1 MTESSDRLVL
11 VAGELHDLSG
21 PDPEWPGGR
30 ATLFHQPGSPLPART
45 DVDAIIPLVSQ
56 RVGESEFA
64 GLPSIRVVANY
75 GVGYDNIDLAAA
87 ARRGIVVTNTPD
99 VLTDATADLALA
111 LLLAAARRLREGLDL
126 ARSGAW
132 DGWHPTQLLGMGLQG
147 RVLGILGAG
156 RIGAA
161 TARRAAAFGM
171 DVAYWSR
178 SASPAMESE
187 AGGRRIED
195 LEELLASADVV
206 SVHLPLTADTRGLLD
221 AVRLWSMKQGSILVN
236 TARGAVVDQDALA
249 LALSSGRLSAAGLD
263 VFESEPEIPAELRGL
278 PNCVVLPHLGSA
290 TRAARQE
297 MWDLAAANAS
307 AVLAGDEPLTAVSL
321 PST

>member
-171 DVAYWSR
+171 EVAYWSR

-249 LALSSGRLSAAGLD
+249 LALSSGHLSAAGLD

>member
-1 MTESSDRLVL
+1 MTDSSDRLVL

-21 PDPEWPGGR
+21 SRPGWPGGR
-30 ATLFHQPGSPLPART
+30 ETLFHQPGSPLPART

-56 RVGESEFA
+56 RVGEAELT
-64 GLPSIRVVANY
+64 GLSSLRVVANY

-87 ARRGIVVTNTPD
+87 VRRGIVVTNTPD

-126 ARSGAW
+126 ARSGDW
-132 DGWHPTQLLGMGLQG
+132 EGWHPTQLLGMGLQG

-156 RIGAA
+156 RIGVA

-171 DVAYWSR
+171 EIAYWNR

-195 LEELLASADVV
+195 LETLLAAADVV
-206 SVHLPLTADTRGLLD
+206 SVHLPLTSETLGLLNS
-221 AVRLWSMKQGSILVN
+221 ARLAAMKPGSILVN
-236 TARGAVVDQDALA
+236 TARGAIVEQEALA
-249 LALSSGRLSAAGLD
+249 GVLGSGHLAAAGLD
-263 VFESEPEIPAELRGL
+263 VFENEPEIPAELRGL

-290 TRAARQE
+290 TRGARQA

-307 AVLAGDEPLTAVSL
+307 AVLAGEEPLTPVVPPA
-321 PST
+321 

>member
-1 MTESSDRLVL
+1 MTDSSDRLVL

-21 PDPEWPGGR
+21 PGPGWPGGR
-30 ATLFHQPGSPLPART
+30 ETLFHQPGSPLPART

-56 RVGESEFA
+56 RVGETELA

-126 ARSGAW
+126 ARSGEW
-132 DGWHPTQLLGMGLQG
+132 YGWHPTQLLGMGLQG
-147 RVLGILGAG
+147 RVLGILWAG
-156 RIGAA
+156 RIGVA

-171 DVAYWSR
+171 EIAYWNR

-195 LEELLASADVV
+195 LETLLAAADVV
-206 SVHLPLTADTRGLLD
+206 SVHLPLTSETLGFLNSAQL
-221 AVRLWSMKQGSILVN
+221 AAMKPGSILVN
-236 TARGAVVDQDALA
+236 TARGAIVDQEALA
-249 LALSSGRLSAAGLD
+249 GVLGSGHLAAAGLD
-263 VFESEPEIPAELRGL
+263 VFENEPEIPIELRSL
-278 PNCVVLPHLGSA
+278 RNCFVLPHVGSA
-290 TRAARQE
+290 TRDARQA
-297 MWDLAAANAS
+297 MWDLAAANAR
-307 AVLAGDEPLTAVSL
+307 AVLAGEEPLTAVSL

>member
-1 MTESSDRLVL
+1 MTDSSDRLVL

-21 PDPEWPGGR
+21 SGPGWPGGR
-30 ATLFHQPGSPLPART
+30 ETLFHQPGSPLPART

-56 RVGESEFA
+56 PVGEAELA
-64 GLPSIRVVANY
+64 GLPSLRVVANY
-75 GVGYDNIDLAAA
+75 GVGYDNIDRAAA

-111 LLLAAARRLREGLDL
+111 LLLAAARRLREGLHL
-126 ARSGAW
+126 ARSGDW

-156 RIGAA
+156 RIGVA

-171 DVAYWSR
+171 EIAYWNR

-195 LEELLASADVV
+195 LETLLAAADVV
-206 SVHLPLTADTRGLLD
+206 SVHLPLTSETLGFLNSA
-221 AVRLWSMKQGSILVN
+221 RLAAMKPGSILVN
-236 TARGAVVDQDALA
+236 TARGAIVEQEALA
-249 LALSSGRLSAAGLD
+249 GVLGSGHLAAAGLD
-263 VFESEPEIPAELRGL
+263 VFENEPEIPAELRSL
-278 PNCVVLPHLGSA
+278 PNCFVLPHVASA
-290 TRAARQE
+290 TRDARQA
-297 MWDLAAANAS
+297 MWDLAAANAR
-307 AVLAGDEPLTAVSL
+307 AVLAGEEPLTRVV
-321 PST
+321 